1 MDLVGCI
8 NIYIIRRSQNLE
20 ILVFNTRIY
29 NLISIPQIT
38 RFLLEDLIISR
49 KTGRCSGSAKP
60 KRRNS

>member
-8 NIYIIRRSQNLE
+8 NINIIRRSQNLK

-49 KTGRCSGSAKP
+49 KTGQCIGSAKP
-60 KRRNS
+60 KRSNS